1 MGDDPW
7 KSQLEALG
15 HLIRTQRELG
25 RMSLRQMAERANI
38 SNAYLSQI
46 ERGLHQPSVR
56 VLRSIASALNLS
68 AETLLRQSSPAPSGH
83 GPEGGDQPRSA
94 TMTTENAI
102 RSDPALDGGQKEA
115 LLQVYR
121 SFKSQP

>member
-7 KSQLEALG
+7 KPQIETLG
-15 HLIRTQRELG
+15 RLIRSQRELG

-56 VLRSIASALNLS
+56 VLRSIAAALNLS
-68 AETLLRQSSPAPSGH
+68 AETLLRQSSPDANGVMTPDEALR
-83 GPEGGDQPRSA
+83 PMRSD
-94 TMTTENAI
+94 TENAI
-102 RSDPALDGGQKEA
+102 SSDPALDQFQKET

-121 SFKSQP
+121 SFRDHR